1 MVSNKNP
8 VNGTYFHELYT
19 DTKDKDNYFRLFG
32 YQVVPIFW
40 CDWSHLK
47 YKSPGI
53 KQFIEELS
61 YREMS
66 ERKPMTEKLILD
78 AVKGKGFFGFVEVDI
93 QDPWTSVFR
102 VSPNLLKCQYL

>member
-1 MVSNKNP
+1 M
-8 VNGTYFHELYT
+8 
-19 DTKDKDNYFRLFG
+19 
-32 YQVVPIFW
+32 
-40 CDWSHLK
+40 K

-78 AVKGKGFFGFVEVDI
+78 AVKGKRFCGFVEVNI
-93 QDPWTSVFR
+93 QVPSSFR
-102 VSPNLLKCQYL
+102 SEYSEFPVVQLLQQTTTK